1 METGVHRRDRGSS
14 VALESHLKKGPL
26 VSRESEQGRK
36 KSDAYGKRRRWQ
48 DTLSGY
54 LFISPAIVG
63 FMVFVFYP
71 LIASAYY
78 ALTRWDGVT
87 NPVFIGF
94 KNFTY
99 IFTKDPSFLPTLKAT
114 GLFALLSV
122 PSSLIFGLLLAVLL
136 NRSLPG
142 IRLFRTALYLPAVL
156 PSIATLTLWKFI
168 YNPQFGLANQFLTW
182 LHLPTS
188 TWLSSYTMAMPS
200 IVIVGLWG
208 IGSTMI
214 IFLAGLQAVPQE
226 IYEAAK
232 MDGAGFFTLFLRT
245 TLPMIS
251 PILFLQL
258 VLQII
263 AALQAFN
270 QFRILTVAGS
280 GGGDSGGGG
289 PGFTTEVLMLHIYQS
304 GFGSISNFPQLGYAI
319 AEVWILFFFIL
330 VVTIST
336 FRFSSMWVYQDSNL
350 D

>member
-1 METGVHRRDRGSS
+1 MKTGAYHQGRGSD
-14 VALESHLKKGPL
+14 VGLETSLKKRLPA
-26 VSRESEQGRK
+26 RTEAEPGRK
-36 KSDAYGKRRRWQ
+36 KSSWRRKRWWWRE
-48 DTLSGY
+48 TLSGY
-54 LFISPAIVG
+54 LFILPAVLG
-63 FMVFVFYP
+63 FLIFVLYP
-71 LIASAYY
+71 LVASAYY

-87 NPVFIGF
+87 SPVFVGF
-94 KNFTY
+94 KNFSY

-122 PSSLIFGLLLAVLL
+122 PSSLIVGLFLAVLL

-142 IRLFRTALYLPAVL
+142 IKIFRTALYLPAVL
-156 PSIATLTLWKFI
+156 PAVATLVLWKFI

-188 TWLSSYTMAMPS
+188 TWLSSETMAMPA
-200 IVIVGLWG
+200 IVLVGLWG

-214 IFLAGLQAVPQE
+214 IFLSGLQAVPQE

-232 MDGAGFFTLFLRT
+232 IDGAGPFALFLRT

-263 AALQAFN
+263 TALQAFN
-270 QFRILTVAGS
+270 QFRLLTVAGS
-280 GGGDSGGGG
+280 GGGDVGGGG
-289 PGFTTEVLMLHIYQS
+289 PGFTTDVLMLHIYQT

-330 VVTIST
+330 VVTIFT
-336 FRFSSMWVYQDSNL
+336 FRFSSLWVFQDSTL